1 MGSDEWNTAFDDVG
15 EGASGAAAEEEE
27 SRFRPNIPLE
37 ELIRMSTVDLSQGPI
52 RPGGDMEH
60 HQVKALPRGGLFV
73 PEVSE
78 RLLAKDF
85 KYRWEFLRVAL
96 DAGIDDPDQLLP
108 RGYNEEWGEYS
119 CLWDYFRHHD
129 ALSDVF
135 DDLKRGSEKAWAAA
149 ELKVE
154 NNTLKAFENI
164 TLKATLSFTS
174 TREGPIFKT
183 RLKPLQLEAASCRFQ
198 RAFGGD
204 RFLYLETPVFRGDQ
218 VPAHLKG
225 QIPAI
230 KERFEEW
237 LGRTCGTFLG
247 RVWQPIH
254 VEPIKATKKTMF
266 RQQEQ
271 LRGYRVILFAT
282 HGRDIDPTK
291 KRKIRSGTRYRMSVY
306 DLVNWFMPLDLNCD
320 QPYLKVFSR
329 ISLGLTT
336 TLSTLT
342 FTPKQ
347 VRHVA
352 DIKANN
358 EHEDRQF
365 DDNSLDW
372 PRDEKTN
379 RVMNDGCS
387 RISVGA
393 ARLIWEGVEGPI
405 PSTFQGRIGGA
416 KGMWM
421 LSTCL
426 DTADPYH
433 SSIWIEVS
441 DSQRKF
447 KPHEDDI
454 ESDFDPCRF
463 TFDLHSTTGTAVPSS
478 VYLSFFPI
486 LQDRGVPASSLKNL
500 FKGHIDKERE
510 KLLDAIKNPVHLRKW
525 VNEQNSLAEE
535 RNRQDDE
542 MTWQGGM
549 PLQLQEKVALLLE
562 SGFDTS
568 CAYLTD
574 VTQRLVAK
582 SLRLMR
588 QDVRVP
594 LPRCTYIKGVA
605 DPYGILAPGEVHI
618 QFTKSFVDEVS
629 RECLNFLDNRNVLV
643 ARNPAL
649 RRSDI
654 QKVRATFKIEL
665 AHLKDVAVFPTRGS
679 FPLAGKLQ
687 GGDYDGDT
695 FWVTWEPD
703 LVQPFKNAPPPLED
717 PVPEKYC
724 VKVDRRKLGEMLDER
739 RSVGK
744 FLRESFKFRCKPNLL
759 GQATKLHEKVWYHE
773 KSLTS
778 AKAEALVDLHD
789 LLVDYSKNGYEFD
802 DDDFK
807 KFKATFKIPTKIEKP
822 KYEEARQADREEKKV
837 STKRA
842 LARSNS
848 ARKHGSYN
856 KDNILDQLY
865 FETLQPHT
873 FETLQILEDHF
884 RATSTTDDP
893 TLEAP
898 FLAEQEEAKDDP
910 VIAEELAALT
920 TEISQIWDDWI
931 GELHRKKSASFSG
944 GLGASFG
951 GGNGA
956 SGDFDDAM
964 NDPDRYNAAVERC
977 FPRFHEWTPQF
988 AAQSPVIRRWTKQ
1001 DPPGALSHWQMLKA
1015 SALFHIRAKK
1025 LREKKR
1031 RMGEDG
1037 SSAFVFHM
1045 AGAELCWIK
1054 AHSCGARPMTLKMW
1068 QNMKPKK
1075 IKPAGLRDGAGRRG
1089 GGAAER
1095 KKGRDGERRFGTGRM
1110 VDDGDGRDGDETE
1123 YASAAEEIGEE
1134 DDE

>member
-1 MGSDEWNTAFDDVG
+1 MGE
-15 EGASGAAAEEEE
+15 EASGAAAQEGE
-27 SRFRPNIPLE
+27 SRFRPGIPYE
-37 ELIRMSTVDLSQGPI
+37 ELIRLSTVDSSQGPV
-52 RPGGDMEH
+52 RPGRDMEH
-60 HQVKALPRGGLFV
+60 HQVKAMPGDGLFV
-73 PEVSE
+73 PEVGK

-119 CLWDYFRHHD
+119 CLWDYFRHHE
-129 ALSDVF
+129 ALGDVF
-135 DDLKRGSEKAWAAA
+135 DKLRRGSEKAWAAA
-149 ELKVE
+149 EVSCE
-154 NNTLKAFENI
+154 DNTVKAFENV
-164 TLKATLSFTS
+164 TLKATISFTN
-174 TREGPIFKT
+174 TNEGPIFKM
-183 RLKPLQLEAASCRFQ
+183 RLHPLQLEAASCRFQ

-237 LGRTCGTFLG
+237 LGRACGTFLG
-247 RVWQPIH
+247 RVWQPIF
-254 VEPIKATKKTMF
+254 VDLIKEKKNTMF

-282 HGRDIDPTK
+282 RGFDIEPTRQ
-291 KRKIRSGTRYRMSVY
+291 RKIRSGTRHTMSVY
-306 DLVNWFMPLDLNCD
+306 DLVNWFMPLDRNSD
-320 QPYLKVFSR
+320 QLYLKAFSR

-336 TLSTLT
+336 TIPTLT
-342 FTPKQ
+342 FNPKQ
-347 VRHVA
+347 VRYVA
-352 DIKANN
+352 DIEANN
-358 EHEDRQF
+358 EHEDCQF
-365 DDNSLDW
+365 NDSRLTW
-372 PRDEKTN
+372 PRDQKRN

-393 ARLIWEGVEGPI
+393 ARALWTVVNREGPI

-421 LSTCL
+421 LSASP
-426 DTADPYH
+426 DTTDPYH
-433 SSIWIEVS
+433 SSIWIEIS
-441 DSQRKF
+441 DSQNKF
-447 KPHEDDI
+447 VPHEDDT

-463 TFDLHSTTGTAVPSS
+463 TFDLHSTTGMAVPSS

-486 LQDRGVPASSLKNL
+486 LQDRGVPASSLKKL
-500 FKGHIDKERE
+500 FESHIDKERE
-510 KLLDAIKNPVHLRKW
+510 KLLEAIKNPVHLRKW

-535 RNRQDDE
+535 RNREDDE

-574 VTQRLVAK
+574 VTHRLVAK
-582 SLRLMR
+582 SLRLLR

-605 DPYGILAPGEVHI
+605 DPYGILAPGEIHI
-618 QFTKSFVDEVS
+618 QFTKSFIDEVS
-629 RECLNFLDNRNVLV
+629 GECLNFLDDRDVLV

-654 QKVRATFKIEL
+654 QKARATFKLEL

-679 FPLAGKLQ
+679 YPFAGKLQ

-703 LVQPFKNAPPPLED
+703 LVKPFKNAPAPLED
-717 PVPEKYC
+717 PVPEDYG
-724 VKVDRRKLGEMLDER
+724 VKKDRRKLGEMLPER
-739 RSVGK
+739 RSLRM
-744 FLRESFKFRCKPNLL
+744 FLCESFKFRCKPNLL
-759 GQATKLHEKVWYHE
+759 GQVTKQHEKVWYQE
-773 KSLTS
+773 KSLIS

-789 LLVDYSKNGYEFD
+789 LLVDSSKNGYEFD
-802 DDDFK
+802 EDDFK
-807 KFKATFKIPTKIEKP
+807 KFKAINKIPMKIKKP

-848 ARKHGSYN
+848 ARKHVSYN
-856 KDNILDQLY
+856 RDNILDQLY
-865 FETLQPHT
+865 FETIQPHT
-873 FETLQILEDHF
+873 FETLQILEDLF
-884 RATSTTDDP
+884 RDTSTTDDSA
-893 TLEAP
+893 LEAP
-898 FLAEQEEAKDDP
+898 FLAEQAEAEHEP

-920 TEISQIWDDWI
+920 AELSQIWDDWI
-931 GELHRKKSASFSG
+931 SELHRKKSASFSG
-944 GLGASFG
+944 GLGVSFG
-951 GGNGA
+951 GG
-956 SGDFDDAM
+956 DVDDAM
-964 NDPDRYNAAVERC
+964 NDPDRYNAAVDRC
-977 FPRFHEWTPQF
+977 FPRFHSWTPQF
-988 AAQSPVIRRWTKQ
+988 AEQSPVIRRWTKP

-1015 SALFHIRAKK
+1015 SALFHIHTKK
-1025 LREKKR
+1025 LRKKK

-1110 VDDGDGRDGDETE
+1110 VDDGDGRDSDETE